1 VSAAG
6 GGARLVALL
15 APALAAL
22 LALALVGCTRSEPPA
37 ASPVEAQRTRAQ
49 ALIDSGSAAFRGGDF
64 AAAAKRYASAVV
76 VSPDDPA
83 AYYGLG
89 MALAKLGRDDE
100 ARVAYA
106 KARELSRGELDAETM
121 PHEVRYRRTKHP

>member
-1 VSAAG
+1 VKPRRVLQAAG
-6 GGARLVALL
+6 
-15 APALAAL
+15 
-22 LALALVGCTRSEPPA
+22 ALALLTLAACARNDTPA
-37 ASPVEAQRTRAQ
+37 AAPAEATQVRAQ
-49 ALIDSGSAAFRGGDF
+49 ALIDSGSSAFRNGDY
-64 AAAAKRYASAVV
+64 AAAAKRYASAAV
-76 VSPDDPA
+76 VSPEDPA

-106 KARELSRGELDAETM
+106 RARELSRGELDQVAI

>member
-1 VSAAG
+1 MKLWRGTQAGAA
-6 GGARLVALL
+6 L
-15 APALAAL
+15 AL
-22 LALALVGCTRSEPPA
+22 LALTACAQNDKPAPEPA
-37 ASPVEAQRTRAQ
+37 EATHVRAQ
-49 ALIDSGSAAFRGGDF
+49 ALIDSGSSAFRNGDF
-64 AAAAKRYASAVV
+64 TVAAKRYASAAV
-76 VSPDDPA
+76 VSPEDPA

-106 KARELSRGELDAETM
+106 RARELSRGELDEETI

>member
-1 VSAAG
+1 MAG
-6 GGARLVALL
+6 LAVFVLL
-15 APALAAL
+15 
-22 LALALVGCTRSEPPA
+22 GCATPEPA
-37 ASPVEAQRTRAQ
+37 AVMSVEAANLRSQ
-49 ALIDSGSAAFRGGDF
+49 ALIDSGSAAYRAGDF
-64 AAAAKRYASAVV
+64 AAAAKRFASAAV
-76 VSPDDPA
+76 VSPEDPA
-83 AYYGLG
+83 AFYGLG

>member
-1 VSAAG
+1 VAAFALAACAPSAKPT
-6 GGARLVALL
+6 L
-15 APALAAL
+15 APAEAAH
-22 LALALVGCTRSEPPA
+22 V
-37 ASPVEAQRTRAQ
+37 RAQ
-49 ALIDSGSAAFRGGDF
+49 ALIDSGSSAYRNGDYT
-64 AAAAKRYASAVV
+64 AAAKRYASAAV

-100 ARVAYA
+100 ARVAYSR
-106 KARELSRGELDAETM
+106 ARELSRGELDQETI

>member
-1 VSAAG
+1 GAVSPARAAT
-6 GGARLVALL
+6 
-15 APALAAL
+15 ALAAL
-22 LALALVGCTRSEPPA
+22 LLLALAACEKREPAA
-37 ASPVEAQRTRAQ
+37 ASPVEVQRTRAQ
-49 ALIDSGSAAFRGGDF
+49 ALIDSGSAAFRNGDF

-106 KARELSRGELDAETM
+106 KARELSRGDLDAESM

>member
-1 VSAAG
+1 MKRS
-6 GGARLVALL
+6 RLVL
-15 APALAAL
+15 AGAVLA
-22 LALALVGCTRSEPPA
+22 ALALVALSACAREEKPA
-37 ASPVEAQRTRAQ
+37 PAPLEAAHLRAQ
-49 ALIDSGSAAFRGGDF
+49 ALIDSGSSAFRNGDF
-64 AAAAKRYASAVV
+64 AAAAKRYASAAV

-89 MALAKLGRDDE
+89 MSLAKLGRDDE

-106 KARELSRGELDAETM
+106 RARELSRGELDDETI

>member
-1 VSAAG
+1 VKPRRLLQAGAA
-6 GGARLVALL
+6 L
-15 APALAAL
+15 AL
-22 LALALVGCTRSEPPA
+22 LALAACARNDKPA
-37 ASPVEAQRTRAQ
+37 VAPAEATHVRAQ
-49 ALIDSGSAAFRGGDF
+49 ALIDSGSSAFRNGDY
-64 AAAAKRYASAVV
+64 AAAAKRYASAAV
-76 VSPDDPA
+76 VSPEDPA

-106 KARELSRGELDAETM
+106 RARELSRGELDQETI